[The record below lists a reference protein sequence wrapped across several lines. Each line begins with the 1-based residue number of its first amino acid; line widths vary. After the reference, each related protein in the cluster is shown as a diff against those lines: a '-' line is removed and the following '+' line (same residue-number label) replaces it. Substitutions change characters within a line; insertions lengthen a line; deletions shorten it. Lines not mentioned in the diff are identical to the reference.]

1 MESNNIT
8 HQGETG
14 AVPWQKTVAK
24 YQHSDTRRSWWQVI
38 NTLVPYISLWI
49 LMVLSLKVS
58 YWLTLLLAIP
68 TAGFMIRTF
77 ILFHDCGHGSFF
89 KSKRANDTL
98 GIITGIMTFT
108 PYYQWRHNHSIHHAT
123 VGDLD
128 RRGVGDVMTM
138 TVAEYQAAPG
148 WKKLGYR
155 IMRNPLILFTIGAP
169 LSFAIGQRFSSRG
182 ASKKERFSV
191 YWTNLALLLII
202 LLMWGTI
209 GIKAYILVQLPIL
222 VLGTVAG
229 VWLFYVQHNFDGVYW
244 ARHDRWDFVKAS
256 LQGSSFYKLPR
267 ILQWFTGSIGYHHV
281 HHISPRT
288 PNYLLE
294 KCHNDNPIFK
304 AVKPLTL
311 WSSRRSLFFRLY
323 DEDRQTLVGFGV
335 LKEKP
340 KSPNPI

>member
-1 MESNNIT
+1 MDSNKKT
-8 HQGETG
+8 SQGETG
-14 AVPWQKTVAK
+14 VVPWQKTVAK
-24 YQHSDTRRSWWQVI
+24 YQNPDKRRSWWQVI
-38 NTLVPYISLWI
+38 NTLVPYVGLWI
-49 LMVLSLKVS
+49 LMLLSLKVS
-58 YWLTLLLAIP
+58 YWLILLLAIP

-77 ILFHDCGHGSFF
+77 ILFHDCGHYSFF
-89 KSKRANDTL
+89 KSRRANDTL

-108 PYYQWRHNHSIHHAT
+108 PYYHWRHNHSIHHAT

-128 RRGVGDVMTM
+128 RRGVGDVMTL
-138 TVAEYQAAPG
+138 TVEEYQDYPG

-155 IMRNPLILFTIGAP
+155 IMRNPLILFTVGAP
-169 LSFAIGQRFSSRG
+169 LSFLIGHRFSSRG
-182 ASKKERFSV
+182 AGKKERYSV
-191 YWTNLALLLII
+191 YWTNLALLVII
-202 LLMWGTI
+202 LLMWMTI
-209 GIKAYILVQLPIL
+209 GIKAYILVQLPIQ

-229 VWLFYVQHNFDGVYW
+229 VWLFYVQHNFEGVYW

-294 KCHNDNPIFK
+294 KCHNDNPIFL

-311 WSSRRSLFFRLY
+311 WSSRRSLFLRLW
-323 DEDRQTLVGFGV
+323 DEDKQTLVGFGA
-335 LKEKP
+335 LKRTPKP
-340 KSPNPI
+340 AGPT

>member
-1 MESNNIT
+1 MDSYGNT
-8 HQGETG
+8 SQGEPG
-14 AVPWQKTVAK
+14 SVPWQKTVAK
-24 YQHSDTRRSWWQVI
+24 YQDPDSRRSWWQVI
-38 NTLVPYISLWI
+38 NTLVPYIGLWI
-49 LMVLSLKVS
+49 VMLLSLNVS

-77 ILFHDCGHGSFF
+77 ILFHDCGHYSFF

-108 PYYQWRHNHSIHHAT
+108 PYYHWRHNHSVHHAT

-128 RRGVGDVMTM
+128 RRGVGDVMTL
-138 TVAEYQAAPG
+138 TVKEYQDYPV

-155 IMRNPLILFTIGAP
+155 IMRNPLILFTVGAP
-169 LSFAIGQRFSSRG
+169 LSFLIGHRFSSRG
-182 ASKKERFSV
+182 AGKKERYSV

-202 LLMWGTI
+202 VLMSMTI
-209 GIKAYILVQLPIL
+209 GIKAYVLVQLPIL

-229 VWLFYVQHNFDGVYW
+229 VWLFYVQHNFEGVYW

-281 HHISPRT
+281 HHISPRI
-288 PNYLLE
+288 PNYFLE
-294 KCHNDNPIFK
+294 KCHMDNPIFQS
-304 AVKPLTL
+304 VKPLTL
-311 WSSRRSLFFRLY
+311 WSSRRSLFLRLW
-323 DEDRQTLVGFGV
+323 DEERQILVGFGE
-335 LKEKP
+335 LKRNP
-340 KSPNPI
+340 KSASSP